1 MTLSSDSRHLH
12 RATEINLE
20 KKRVLLSFVV
30 VKEGSLFDLPV
41 RVSIFFLTNCHFYRS
56 AQISSDFRL
65 RETRNYELYFLLLFR
80 MCYVLLESKDL
91 YFRVITLYEHY
102 VRYEIE
108 FFICYFALW
117 LEPHAV
123 PIGKF

>member
-65 RETRNYELYFLLLFR
+65 RETRNYELYFY
-80 MCYVLLESKDL
+80 CCLECVTF
-91 YFRVITLYEHY
+91 Y
-102 VRYEIE
+102 
-108 FFICYFALW
+108 
-117 LEPHAV
+117 
-123 PIGKF
+123 